1 MGAPLNVEE
10 INPYIV
16 YIPHLK
22 NIHIFSPTIRYCF
35 VFSYPICLLVFPT
48 FFPSLSQLAIYIP
61 LSILSVRSTWREMAS
76 RSRSWRWRILPGLQ
90 SSTSALYGTGKYARY
105 RDVFRNQVEGGGGGR
120 GPYLQCGKTLPIAI
134 GPNICQE
141 RCSL

>member
-10 INPYIV
+10 INLYIV

-48 FFPSLSQLAIYIP
+48 FFPSLSQLSIYIP

-76 RSRSWRWRILPGLQ
+76 RSRSWRWRIFPGLQ

-105 RDVFRNQVEGGGGGR
+105 RDVFRNQVEGSILAVWKNVAYCQR
-120 GPYLQCGKTLPIAI
+120 SKYLPRTLFTMMVI
-134 GPNICQE
+134 
-141 RCSL
+141 L